1 MCTNWRAMSLVVLT
15 LCGFSRGAA
24 PPVAVDAELPYR
36 VTGRPLDGLAIVLW
50 PEYASDPRGAQS
62 HAPMISTERDWLPGE
77 ISLLVAAHAQHLLRD
92 AGATVQLARWDAGL
106 PPQPAANEPPDA
118 GSARHHR
125 VHLLVRIAV
134 APDADSP
141 ASGARVFHDPAAT
154 LPGRAPA
161 AERALA
167 EALAAALSARGLP
180 GGAACVSNAADA
192 ADRGSLPTVRVELG
206 TLADPAF
213 RAWVRP
219 RGAFRAAS
227 IALYEGLAATWPAQ
241 QGAFETARAARDEGG
256 AAPPTSRPAT
266 TPREPDPKIAATAR
280 RLWRA
285 AAPPADA
292 AEAEWLIEQY
302 LRRMLTDPTF
312 FYLRT
317 HVARADDAWIVSGA
331 TNCPPLR
338 ELPAAILAAVG
349 AEPVRTEIALLPA
362 ARLGPR
368 RQGVVC
374 RPTVMVWNA
383 PREGVG
389 VQTQLLLGEPVF
401 LLDESDDTTFLLL
414 HGRDGYVGWVRADA
428 VRRLDAAGRAAWSRG
443 PRGVLLRDC
452 FAEDLRL
459 PTGATLPLA
468 GNPRDDRVELLVPR
482 LDPAA
487 DDLSVAVPAAAV
499 RVLSPEPSGRRAA
512 RAALEYLTTP
522 YLFGGRSH
530 LGLDCSGL
538 TGVAYATVGL
548 VLPRDARQQ
557 ILVGQLVGTPWHLD
571 ELDPGDLV
579 FFCDAS
585 GAVIHTGLSLGGPRF
600 VHSAPPEV
608 QVSSFDPADPLY
620 HEGWTRAFVF
630 ARRPLP

>member
-1 MCTNWRAMSLVVLT
+1 MYTHRRAVSIGVLI

-24 PPVAVDAELPYR
+24 LPVAVDAELPHR
-36 VTGRPLDGLAIVLW
+36 VAGRPLAGLAIVLS
-50 PEYASDPRGAQS
+50 PEQAPARPGEPRPA
-62 HAPMISTERDWLPGE
+62 ARATRERDWLPGE
-77 ISLLVAAHAQHLLRD
+77 VSLLVAAHAQHLLRD
-92 AGATVQLARWDAGL
+92 AGATVQLARWDDGL
-106 PPQPAANEPPDA
+106 PPSPASADLDA
-118 GSARHHR
+118 ARDHR
-125 VHLLVRIAV
+125 AHLLVRIAV
-134 APDADSP
+134 APDTGSP
-141 ASGARVFHDPAAT
+141 TSGARVLYDATAT
-154 LPGRAPA
+154 LPGRTPD

-167 EALAAALSARGLP
+167 EALAAALSAQGLP
-180 GGAACVSNAADA
+180 GGAVCVPGEPIGAA
-192 ADRGSLPTVRVELG
+192 RGAVPTVRVELG

-213 RAWVRP
+213 RTWVRP

-227 IALYEGLAATWPAQ
+227 IALYEGLAAAWPAQ
-241 QGAFETARAARDEGG
+241 QAAFETARIARAEGRAAS
-256 AAPPTSRPAT
+256 PTSRPAT
-266 TPREPDPKIAATAR
+266 APREPDAKIAATAR

-285 AAPPADA
+285 AAPPTDG
-292 AEAEWLIEQY
+292 AEAEGLIEQY
-302 LRRMLTDPTF
+302 VRRTVTDPTF

-317 HVARADDAWIVSGA
+317 HVTRADDAWIVSGA

-349 AEPVRTEIALLPA
+349 AEPVRTEITLLPA

-368 RQGVVC
+368 RYGVVC

-401 LLDESDDTTFLLL
+401 LLDESDDGTFLLL
-414 HGRDGYVGWVRADA
+414 HGSDGYVGWVRADA
-428 VRRLDAAGRAAWSRG
+428 VLRLDAAGRTAWIG
-443 PRGVLLRDC
+443 GARGVLLRDC
-452 FAEDLRL
+452 FTDDLRL

-468 GNPRDDRVELLVPR
+468 GHPRDDRVQLRVPR
-482 LDPAA
+482 PDP
-487 DDLSVAVPAAAV
+487 DDDDDWRITVPAAAV
-499 RVLSPEPSGRRAA
+499 RIAGADPGGRRAA
-512 RAALEYLTTP
+512 EAALEYLATP
-522 YLFGGRSH
+522 YLFGGRSR

-538 TGVAYATVGL
+538 TGVAYATIGL

-557 ILVGQLVGTPWHLD
+557 ILVGRLVGTPWHLG
-571 ELDPGDLV
+571 ELEPGDLV

-585 GAVIHTGLSLGGPRF
+585 GAVIHTGVSLGGLRF